1 MAISVR
7 PHPTF
12 ERKGDDLYLLPAE
25 GDPVALKLAHE
36 HARALREE
44 LAVRLAKLSGAIP
57 EVKQLVSKI
66 QGELST
72 SAFAAGFFVRPFG
85 AIVFGRLGD
94 LIGRKYTFLVTI
106 LLMGGATFIVGLL
119 PGYATLGINL
129 AGVQRLLSVA
139 DTVERLREVS
149 GEDSLNRAETRRR
162 LVREID
168 RLIEI
173 LGLDL
178 LHDGE

>member
-1 MAISVR
+1 M
-7 PHPTF
+7 
-12 ERKGDDLYLLPAE
+12 
-25 GDPVALKLAHE
+25 
-36 HARALREE
+36 
-44 LAVRLAKLSGAIP
+44 
-57 EVKQLVSKI
+57 
-66 QGELST
+66 
-72 SAFAAGFFVRPFG
+72 
-85 AIVFGRLGD
+85 
-94 LIGRKYTFLVTI
+94 
-106 LLMGGATFIVGLL
+106 
-119 PGYATLGINL
+119 
-129 AGVQRLLSVA
+129 A